1 MIKLYDENSYL
12 SEFKATVTGCE
23 PCRDGFR
30 ITLDQT
36 AFFPTAGGQD
46 SDTGTIDGEPVINV
60 EIENDIIYHTVKKP
74 LAIGAAVKGKI
85 DWKVR
90 FRKMQHHSAEHIV
103 SGLAHTLLGAENVGF
118 HLSDKEV
125 TIDYDRVLSA
135 EEILML
141 ERAAN
146 EAVQKNI
153 EITAVY
159 PTDEELEKINYR
171 SKLELTENIR
181 IVTIDGVD
189 VCACCAP
196 HVKSTGE
203 IGVIKLKDVMHHR
216 GGVRMRMICGN
227 DALFD
232 YENKYENALRISN
245 LLSSK
250 QEEIADSVE
259 RIISEFAEQK
269 QKNAQLI
276 KQLMV
281 LKAEKIPDSDQSVC
295 IFEDDIDAD
304 GMRILANE
312 GKAKCKTIAVLCG
325 NDKAGYSYVIA
336 SKKENLREKARD
348 INSALGGRGGGRED
362 MIQGFFGSTREEIER
377 YFMN

>member
-1 MIKLYDENSYL
+1 MIKLYDKDSYI
-12 SEFKATVTGCE
+12 SEFEATVTECCE
-23 PCRDGFR
+23 CSGGFK
-30 ITLDQT
+30 IVLDKT

-46 SDTGTIDGEPVINV
+46 CDTGTINGETVINV
-60 EIENDIIYHTVKKP
+60 EIEDDVIYHMVNKPIEAGTVVT
-74 LAIGAAVKGKI
+74 AKI
-85 DWKVR
+85 DWQVR

-103 SGLAHTLLGAENVGF
+103 SGLAHTLLQAENVGF

-125 TIDYDRVLSA
+125 TIDYDRVLSG
-135 EEILML
+135 EDVLML

-146 EAVQKNI
+146 AAVQQNI
-153 EITAVY
+153 GITAVY

-181 IVTIDGVD
+181 IVTIDEVD

-232 YENKYENALRISN
+232 YENKCENALRISN

-259 RIISEFAEQK
+259 RVVSELSEQK
-269 QKNAQLI
+269 QKNAQLM
-276 KQLMV
+276 KQLMT
-281 LKAEKIPDSDQSVC
+281 LKAEKIPESNQNFC
-295 IFEDDIDAD
+295 IFEDDLDAD
-304 GMRILANE
+304 GMRLLANE
-312 GKAKCKTIAVLCG
+312 GKMKCRTVIVLSG
-325 NDKAGYSYVIA
+325 NDKAGYNYVIA
-336 SKKENLREKARD
+336 SEKENLREKSRE